1 MKQEKTNIVSMTGE
15 LLNAFTFAYEFK
27 GERFMT
33 STIKIE
39 RDSGTHDY
47 LPLIV
52 SGRLLSSYGNTGDFI
67 TVDGQLRTYNKSK
80 NVYLMVFVTDCYIWT
95 NAEYNDNY
103 VSLEGFICKPVN
115 KRITPKHREVA
126 EVLLAVNRSYGK
138 SDYIP
143 CIVWG
148 RNARFVDGLP
158 VGTKIEI
165 KGRLQ
170 SREYWK
176 KDLSGSKYYKTTYE
190 VSTSTINI
198 KE

>member
-15 LLNAFTFAYEFK
+15 LLNPFTFTYEFK

-52 SGRLLSSYGNTGDFI
+52 SERLLSSYGNTGDFI
-67 TVDGQLRTYNKSK
+67 TIDGQLRTYNKSK

-115 KRITPKHREVA
+115 KRTTPKHREVA